1 MATITRRELVDL
13 VAEIAGP
20 GAAGQT
26 LADEDVDFIDGRLG
40 ALFDQLAEDEI
51 LSVDDDDA
59 IPSSWTP
66 YLANLAANLCA
77 PNYGAQWNDAVKV
90 SQEAILRKLVRAKET
105 RETVAVDYF

>member
-13 VAEIAGP
+13 VAEIVGP

-26 LADEDVDFIDGRLG
+26 LSDDDVDFIDGRLG

-51 LSVDDDDA
+51 LAITDDDA
-59 IPSSWTP
+59 IPASWSP
-66 YLANLAANLCA
+66 YLANLGANLCA
-77 PNYGAQWNDAVKV
+77 LNYGGQWNDGVKI

-105 RETVAVDYF
+105 HEPVAVDYF